1 MSGETGRYV
10 HTVHVIF
17 PILNFTDSYTAFHT
31 VSCGVLS
38 GKTTQLPAYLLE
50 DLNERGI
57 GGEGYI
63 ICTQPRRIAAIT
75 VATRVAY
82 EMQESAGK
90 TVGYQVRL
98 DNRCGPSTRVVYCTT
113 GVLLRRLQHPDFLAS
128 VSHIVV
134 DEVHER
140 QVETDFLMTLLKQNA
155 PRFPHLRLIMMSA
168 TMQEKLFSDYFSCPI
183 IYVEGRCFNVQQH
196 YIAEINK
203 MVAVQQKE
211 VALERGKDA
220 PGRGGGEGQVKGR
233 GVGQQLI
240 PDDKCV
246 APSFD
251 AERVAEVVIR
261 IIQQYSKRDRIQ
273 NFQSETESPP
283 TSQTGDAIL
292 VFLSGIAEISKVNKM
307 LRQRNLSTLNAEV
320 HQLHSSL
327 PNEVQKRV
335 FRKTKPGEWKIVLS
349 TNIAETS
356 VTVED
361 VTHVVDCGMVKVRR
375 HCLLITPVYND
386 LIGTGHLFVPA
397 L

>member
-1 MSGETGRYV
+1 MFLTPLFPLLFIL
-10 HTVHVIF
+10 HT
-17 PILNFTDSYTAFHT
+17 
-31 VSCGVLS
+31 LS

-50 DLNERGI
+50 DLNARGL

-98 DNRCGPSTRVVYCTT
+98 DNRCGPSTRIVYCTT

-155 PRFPHLRLIMMSA
+155 PRFPQLRLIMMSA

-203 MVAVQQKE
+203 IVAVQQKE
-211 VALERGKDA
+211 VALERRKDMSGR
-220 PGRGGGEGQVKGR
+220 GRGGGGGGWAVKGR
-233 GVGQQLI
+233 GVAQQFI

-261 IIQQYSKRDRIQ
+261 IIQTYSKRDRSQI
-273 NFQSETESPP
+273 FQTEIETPP

-292 VFLSGIAEISKVNKM
+292 VFLSGIAEISKVNKA

-361 VTHVVDCGMVKVRR
+361 VTHVVDCGTVKVS
-375 HCLLITPVYND
+375 P
-386 LIGTGHLFVPA
+386 
-397 L
+397 